1 MNKHPER
8 GMKLAAL
15 AAAALGLLAA
25 FVLLPLLA
33 SALLEEYPAYQKWYW
48 PGLIYGWVVLL
59 PGFAGLWEFWKVC
72 VQIGRDN
79 SFSQENARSL
89 FRICL
94 LALTM
99 AALLVVGMAALCLL
113 GMGLPALLIAML
125 GFAAACA
132 LVALLANALSQLVR
146 RAAAIKS
153 ENDLTISEARHGYH
167 RQFGRH
173 ARQAQD
179 APDGAF
185 REGGHHHGQPL
196 HSQDRQ
202 GARGALFHAGR
213 HLQGPELPAGRHP

>member
-8 GMKLAAL
+8 GMKLAAV

-25 FVLLPLLA
+25 FVLLPTLA
-33 SALLEEYPAYQKWYW
+33 SAMLEEYPAYQKWYW
-48 PGLIYGWVVLL
+48 PGLVYCWIVLR
-59 PGFAGLWEFWKVC
+59 PGFAGLWEFWKIC

-99 AALLVVGMAALCLL
+99 AALLVVGVAALCLL
-113 GMGLPALLIAML
+113 GMGRPALLIAML

-153 ENDLTISEARHGYH
+153 ENDLTI
-167 RQFGRH
+167 
-173 ARQAQD
+173 
-179 APDGAF
+179 
-185 REGGHHHGQPL
+185 
-196 HSQDRQ
+196 
-202 GARGALFHAGR
+202 
-213 HLQGPELPAGRHP
+213 

>member
-8 GMKLAAL
+8 GMKLAAV

-25 FVLLPLLA
+25 FVLLPALA
-33 SALLEEYPAYQKWYW
+33 SAMLEEYPAYQKWYW
-48 PGLIYGWVVLL
+48 PGLVYCWIVLL
-59 PGFAGLWEFWKVC
+59 PGFAGLWEFWKIC
-72 VQIGRDN
+72 VQIGRDD

-99 AALLVVGMAALCLL
+99 AALLAAGVAALCLL

-132 LVALLANALSQLVR
+132 LVALLANALAQLVR

-153 ENDLTISEARHGYH
+153 ENDLTI
-167 RQFGRH
+167 
-173 ARQAQD
+173 
-179 APDGAF
+179 
-185 REGGHHHGQPL
+185 
-196 HSQDRQ
+196 
-202 GARGALFHAGR
+202 
-213 HLQGPELPAGRHP
+213 

>member
-8 GMKLAAL
+8 GMKLAAV

-25 FVLLPLLA
+25 FVLLPTLA
-33 SALLEEYPAYQKWYW
+33 SAMLEEYPAYQKWYW
-48 PGLIYGWVVLL
+48 PGLVYCWIVLL
-59 PGFAGLWEFWKVC
+59 PGFAGLWEFWKIC
-72 VQIGRDN
+72 VQIGRDD

-99 AALLVVGMAALCLL
+99 AALLVVGVAALCLL

-153 ENDLTISEARHGYH
+153 ENDLTI
-167 RQFGRH
+167 
-173 ARQAQD
+173 
-179 APDGAF
+179 
-185 REGGHHHGQPL
+185 
-196 HSQDRQ
+196 
-202 GARGALFHAGR
+202 
-213 HLQGPELPAGRHP
+213 

>member
-8 GMKLAAL
+8 GMKLAAV

-25 FVLLPLLA
+25 FVLLPTLA
-33 SALLEEYPAYQKWYW
+33 SAMLEEYPAYQKWYW
-48 PGLIYGWVVLL
+48 PGLVYCWIVLL
-59 PGFAGLWEFWKVC
+59 PGFAGLWEFWKIC
-72 VQIGRDN
+72 VQIGRDD

-99 AALLVVGMAALCLL
+99 AALLVVGVAALCLL

-146 RAAAIKS
+146 RAAAIKH
-153 ENDLTISEARHGYH
+153 ENDLTI
-167 RQFGRH
+167 
-173 ARQAQD
+173 
-179 APDGAF
+179 
-185 REGGHHHGQPL
+185 
-196 HSQDRQ
+196 
-202 GARGALFHAGR
+202 
-213 HLQGPELPAGRHP
+213 

>member
-15 AAAALGLLAA
+15 AAALIGLLAA
-25 FVLLPLLA
+25 FVFLPMLA
-33 SALLEEYPAYQKWYW
+33 SALLEEFPAYQKWYW
-48 PGLIYGWVVLL
+48 PCLIYGWAVLA
-59 PGFAGLWEFWKVC
+59 PGFVGLWEFWKIC
-72 VQIGRDN
+72 VEIGRDN
-79 SFSQENARSL
+79 SFSQKNARSL

-99 AALLVVGMAALCLL
+99 AALLAVGVAALCLL

-153 ENDLTISEARHGYH
+153 ENDLTI
-167 RQFGRH
+167 
-173 ARQAQD
+173 
-179 APDGAF
+179 
-185 REGGHHHGQPL
+185 
-196 HSQDRQ
+196 
-202 GARGALFHAGR
+202 
-213 HLQGPELPAGRHP
+213 

>member
-8 GMKLAAL
+8 GMKLAAV

-25 FVLLPLLA
+25 FVLLPTLA
-33 SALLEEYPAYQKWYW
+33 SAMLEEYPAYQKWYW
-48 PGLIYGWVVLL
+48 PGLVYCWIVLL
-59 PGFAGLWEFWKVC
+59 PGFAGLWEFWKIC
-72 VQIGRDN
+72 VQIGRDD

-99 AALLVVGMAALCLL
+99 AALLAAGVAALGLL

-153 ENDLTISEARHGYH
+153 ENDLTI
-167 RQFGRH
+167 
-173 ARQAQD
+173 
-179 APDGAF
+179 
-185 REGGHHHGQPL
+185 
-196 HSQDRQ
+196 
-202 GARGALFHAGR
+202 
-213 HLQGPELPAGRHP
+213 

>member
-15 AAAALGLLAA
+15 AAAVLGLLAA
-25 FVLLPLLA
+25 FVLLPALA
-33 SALLEEYPAYQKWYW
+33 SAMLEEYPAYQKWYW
-48 PGLIYGWVVLL
+48 PGLVYCWIVLL
-59 PGFAGLWEFWKVC
+59 PGFAGLWEFWKIC
-72 VQIGRDN
+72 VQIGRDD

-99 AALLVVGMAALCLL
+99 AALLAVGVAALCLL

-153 ENDLTISEARHGYH
+153 ENDLTI
-167 RQFGRH
+167 
-173 ARQAQD
+173 
-179 APDGAF
+179 
-185 REGGHHHGQPL
+185 
-196 HSQDRQ
+196 
-202 GARGALFHAGR
+202 
-213 HLQGPELPAGRHP
+213 

>member
-8 GMKLAAL
+8 GMKLAAV

-25 FVLLPLLA
+25 FVLLPTLA
-33 SALLEEYPAYQKWYW
+33 SAMLEEYPAYQKWYW
-48 PGLIYGWVVLL
+48 PGLVYCWIVLL
-59 PGFAGLWEFWKVC
+59 PGFAGLWEFWKIC
-72 VQIGRDN
+72 VQIGRDD

-99 AALLVVGMAALCLL
+99 AALLVAGVATLCLL

-153 ENDLTISEARHGYH
+153 ENDLTI
-167 RQFGRH
+167 
-173 ARQAQD
+173 
-179 APDGAF
+179 
-185 REGGHHHGQPL
+185 
-196 HSQDRQ
+196 
-202 GARGALFHAGR
+202 
-213 HLQGPELPAGRHP
+213 

>member
-8 GMKLAAL
+8 GMKLAAV

-25 FVLLPLLA
+25 FVLLPALA
-33 SALLEEYPAYQKWYW
+33 SAMLEEYPAYQKWYW
-48 PGLIYGWVVLL
+48 PGLVYCWIVLL

-94 LALTM
+94 P
-99 AALLVVGMAALCLL
+99 ALLVVGVAALCLL

-153 ENDLTISEARHGYH
+153 ENDLTI
-167 RQFGRH
+167 
-173 ARQAQD
+173 
-179 APDGAF
+179 
-185 REGGHHHGQPL
+185 
-196 HSQDRQ
+196 
-202 GARGALFHAGR
+202 
-213 HLQGPELPAGRHP
+213 

>member
-15 AAAALGLLAA
+15 AAALIGLLAS
-25 FVLLPLLA
+25 FVFLPMLA
-33 SALLEEYPAYQKWYW
+33 SALLEEFPAYQKWYW
-48 PGLIYGWVVLL
+48 PCLIYGWAVLA
-59 PGFAGLWEFWKVC
+59 PGFVGLWEFWKIC
-72 VQIGRDN
+72 VEIGRDN
-79 SFSQENARSL
+79 SFSQKNARSL

-99 AALLVVGMAALCLL
+99 AALLAAGVAALCLL

-153 ENDLTISEARHGYH
+153 ENDLTI
-167 RQFGRH
+167 
-173 ARQAQD
+173 
-179 APDGAF
+179 
-185 REGGHHHGQPL
+185 
-196 HSQDRQ
+196 
-202 GARGALFHAGR
+202 
-213 HLQGPELPAGRHP
+213 

>member
-8 GMKLAAL
+8 GMKLAAV

-25 FVLLPLLA
+25 FVLLPALA
-33 SALLEEYPAYQKWYW
+33 SAMLEEYPAYQKWYW
-48 PGLIYGWVVLL
+48 PGLVYCWIVLL

-99 AALLVVGMAALCLL
+99 AALLVAGVATLCLL

-125 GFAAACA
+125 GFGAACA

-153 ENDLTISEARHGYH
+153 ENDLTI
-167 RQFGRH
+167 
-173 ARQAQD
+173 
-179 APDGAF
+179 
-185 REGGHHHGQPL
+185 
-196 HSQDRQ
+196 
-202 GARGALFHAGR
+202 
-213 HLQGPELPAGRHP
+213 

>member
-15 AAAALGLLAA
+15 AAALIGLLAA
-25 FVLLPLLA
+25 FVFLPMLA
-33 SALLEEYPAYQKWYW
+33 SSLLEEFPAYQKWYW
-48 PGLIYGWVVLL
+48 PCLIYGWVVLL
-59 PGFAGLWEFWKVC
+59 PGFAGLWEFWKIC
-72 VQIGRDN
+72 VEIGRDN
-79 SFSQENARSL
+79 SFSQKNARSL

-99 AALLVVGMAALCLL
+99 AALLAAGVAALCLL

-153 ENDLTISEARHGYH
+153 ENDLTI
-167 RQFGRH
+167 
-173 ARQAQD
+173 
-179 APDGAF
+179 
-185 REGGHHHGQPL
+185 
-196 HSQDRQ
+196 
-202 GARGALFHAGR
+202 
-213 HLQGPELPAGRHP
+213 